1 VSGPPSASGAFRK
14 VTALPIF
21 SYGFR
26 TFFLLAGVAALALVG
41 AWIAL
46 GFGGGWRYG
55 LSAVGWHAHEMLFG
69 FVAAAVAGF
78 LLTAAPSWTGTPA
91 LSGAPLIALAGL
103 WLAGRIASHPQV
115 SASLLCALVDL
126 AFFPALA
133 ASLAMPLWKA
143 GKWRNIVFLLLITAL
158 ACGNLLMRLEWMG
171 ATVDTASAGI
181 ALTVGIV
188 LLMVTVI
195 GGRILPSF
203 TQNALRR
210 HDPAFAIP
218 TRSWLD
224 RAAILATAAMI
235 PADLTAPG
243 SMAAGGLAGLAALAH
258 ALRLAGWSGPRTL
271 REPLLWVLHL
281 GYAWLPVALAMKA
294 IAIMSGAAAA
304 SGWLHALTVGGFS
317 TMILAVMTRAA
328 LGHTGRELRPSP
340 VTVLAYLSLLVA
352 AVTRSFAAALPSG
365 LYDSAIRISAIA
377 WILAFASFLFVYAPI
392 LTRPRADA
400 QPG

>member
-1 VSGPPSASGAFRK
+1 MSESPSVFGAFHK
-14 VTALPIF
+14 VANLPVF

-46 GFGGGWRYG
+46 GFGGGWRYE
-55 LSAVGWHAHEMLFG
+55 LSAAGWHAHEMLFG
-69 FVAAAVAGF
+69 FVAAAIAGF

-91 LSGAPLIALAGL
+91 LSGGPLIALAGL

-133 ASLAMPLWKA
+133 AALAMPLWRA

-171 ATVDTASAGI
+171 ATVDTASTGI
-181 ALTVGIV
+181 ALTVGVV
-188 LLMVTVI
+188 LLMVTAI

-218 TRSWLD
+218 ARPWLD

-235 PADLTAPG
+235 PADLAAPE
-243 SMAAGGLAGLAALAH
+243 SMLAGGLAGLAALAH
-258 ALRLAGWSGPRTL
+258 ALRLAGWSGPRTR

-294 IAIMSGAAAA
+294 IAFISGGAAA

-328 LGHTGRELRPSP
+328 LGHTGHELRASAA
-340 VTVLAYLSLLVA
+340 TVLAYLSLLVA
-352 AVTRSFAAALPSG
+352 AATRSFAAALPSG
-365 LYDSAIRISAIA
+365 LYDPALTIAAIA
-377 WILAFASFLFVYAPI
+377 WMLAFGLFLLTYLPI
-392 LTRPRADA
+392 LTRARADA
-400 QPG
+400 

>member
-1 VSGPPSASGAFRK
+1 VSGSPSASGAFRK
-14 VTALPIF
+14 VTGLPVF

-26 TFFLLAGVAALALVG
+26 TFFLLAGTAALALVG
-41 AWIAL
+41 AWLAL
-46 GFGGGWRYG
+46 GFGGGWRYE
-55 LSAVGWHAHEMLFG
+55 LSAAGWHAHEMLFG
-69 FVAAAVAGF
+69 FVAAAIAGF

-115 SASLLCALVDL
+115 SASLLCALVDI

-133 ASLAMPLWKA
+133 AALAMPLWRA

-181 ALTVGIV
+181 ALTVGVV

-218 TRSWLD
+218 ARPWLD

-235 PADLTAPG
+235 PADLAAPA
-243 SMAAGGLAGLAALAH
+243 SMLAGGLAGLAALAH
-258 ALRLAGWSGPRTL
+258 ALRLAGWSGLRTR

-294 IAIMSGAAAA
+294 IAFMSGAAAA

-317 TMILAVMTRAA
+317 TMILAVTTRAA
-328 LGHTGRELRPSP
+328 LGHSGRELRASAA
-340 VTVLAYLSLLVA
+340 TVLAYLSLLMA
-352 AVTRSFAAALPSG
+352 AVTRSFAAALPSA
-365 LYDSAIRISAIA
+365 LYDSALTVAAVA
-377 WILAFASFLFVYAPI
+377 WILAFGLFLLTYLPI
-392 LTRPRADA
+392 LTRARADA
-400 QPG
+400 